1 MLTRAILFFIIL
13 LPICT
18 FSQVRSKQRLQNN
31 TTVQGDDNTPRE
43 RERINTSA
51 TPDTVAT
58 IDMYKVITIDRDTT
72 FIDTSLTIKHE
83 YRNNYLRKDN
93 FGLLPFANDGQTFNT
108 LDFGLT
114 EFNPFPEFGFRGKH
128 FAYMEVEDINY
139 YNVATPFT
147 DLFYR
152 SVQQQG
158 QILDALV
165 TLNTS
170 ENLNFTIAY
179 KGLRSIGRYIN
190 SLSSNGNFRFAT
202 SYNTTDKRYHL
213 KAHFTAQDF
222 TNAQNGGIVD
232 TEFFESG
239 EDLYTDR
246 ERLDVYFRDATSVMK
261 GNRYFFDHTY
271 RLSKD
276 NPNSIVLHHQFNYE
290 HKFFEFTQPTIS
302 ARFGRS
308 YTPSIANKTRY
319 NRMYNKIGAAYSNET
334 IGDIE
339 FYLEDFNYNYFYRSE
354 IIAGDNADED
364 VSVPNSLNDRI
375 NTYGARYSYQKDRW
389 KGSVLFS
396 NSITNQSLANIDAS
410 ARYRL
415 DDINE
420 FSFRYQN
427 MNKLPNHNF
436 SLYQSDYTEYN
447 WSENWK
453 NEKINNFEIG
463 ATTKW
468 LSAAL
473 QFTVLNDHLYFGEK
487 EPKEPLPPSG
497 VDALIVGPNQYA
509 NTINYFSLKLNR
521 EFKLGN
527 FALDNTLLYQQV
539 NQNDNILNVPEFTTR
554 NSLYYSN
561 HFFKKALFLQ
571 TGITFQY
578 FTEYYG
584 NDYNPLIGEFY
595 IQEEKKFGGFPLM
608 DFFINAKIKQF
619 RLFLR
624 AEHFNSSFT
633 GYNFYSAPNY
643 PYRDFTFRLGIIWDF
658 FS

>member
-1 MLTRAILFFIIL
+1 MTGIDSLGTFIIAAIIVIITPGIDTIMVLTRSISLGKKAGLYSAIGVSLGLVIHTIA
-13 LPICT
+13 
-18 FSQVRSKQRLQNN
+18 
-31 TTVQGDDNTPRE
+31 
-43 RERINTSA
+43 A
-51 TPDTVAT
+51 T
-58 IDMYKVITIDRDTT
+58 
-72 FIDTSLTIKHE
+72 
-83 YRNNYLRKDN
+83 
-93 FGLLPFANDGQTFNT
+93 FGLSLILAKSAFAF
-108 LDFGLT
+108 
-114 EFNPFPEFGFRGKH
+114 
-128 FAYMEVEDINY
+128 
-139 YNVATPFT
+139 
-147 DLFYR
+147 
-152 SVQQQG
+152 S
-158 QILDALV
+158 LV
-165 TLNTS
+165 KYL
-170 ENLNFTIAY
+170 
-179 KGLRSIGRYIN
+179 
-190 SLSSNGNFRFAT
+190 
-202 SYNTTDKRYHL
+202 
-213 KAHFTAQDF
+213 
-222 TNAQNGGIVD
+222 
-232 TEFFESG
+232 
-239 EDLYTDR
+239 
-246 ERLDVYFRDATSVMK
+246 
-261 GNRYFFDHTY
+261 
-271 RLSKD
+271 
-276 NPNSIVLHHQFNYE
+276 
-290 HKFFEFTQPTIS
+290 
-302 ARFGRS
+302 
-308 YTPSIANKTRY
+308 
-319 NRMYNKIGAAYSNET
+319 GAAYL
-334 IGDIE
+334 
-339 FYLEDFNYNYFYRSE
+339 FYLGYKSLTAKTNQAEIKSIEVKNTANKKVFNHQSNQSHVHEIKITFTICFNYNYFYRSE

>member
-1 MLTRAILFFIIL
+1 MFKRIILLLLFFIPL
-13 LPICT
+13 T
-18 FSQVRSKQRLQNN
+18 MVSQVRTKKRLQTN
-31 TTVQGDDNTPRE
+31 TDRKLDTNASGDERDNSST
-43 RERINTSA
+43 IA
-51 TPDTVAT
+51 DTVAS
-58 IDMYKVITIDRDTT
+58 IDMYKIVTLDRDTT
-72 FIDTSLTIKHE
+72 YIDTSLTIKDE
-83 YRNNYLRKDN
+83 YKNNYLRKDN
-93 FGLLPFANDGQTFNT
+93 FGLLPFANDGQTYNT

-114 EFNPFPEFGFRGKH
+114 EFNPFPEFGFRAKH

-152 SVQQQG
+152 STQQQG

-179 KGLRSIGRYIN
+179 KGLRSLGRYIN
-190 SLSSNGNFRFAT
+190 ALSSNGNFRFAT
-202 SYNTTDKRYHL
+202 SYNTTDKRYNL
-213 KAHFTAQDF
+213 KLHFTTQDF
-222 TNAQNGGIVD
+222 TNGENGGILNPLL
-232 TEFFESG
+232 FESG

-261 GNRYFFDHTY
+261 GNRYFADHTF
-271 RLSKD
+271 RLSKS

-290 HKFFEFTQPTIS
+290 HKFFEYSQPTIS
-302 ARFGRS
+302 PRFGRS
-308 YTPSIANKTRY
+308 YNTSVNNKTRY
-319 NRMYNKIGAAYSNET
+319 NRMYNKIGAAYANET
-334 IGDIE
+334 IGTIE
-339 FYLEDFNYNYFYRSE
+339 FYLEDFTYNYFYRSE

-375 NTYGARYSYQKDRW
+375 NTYGARYSYQKNKW
-389 KGSVLFS
+389 KGSIFFS

-410 ARYRL
+410 ARYRF
-415 DDINE
+415 DEKNE
-420 FSFRYQN
+420 VSFRYQN

-436 SLYQSDYTEYN
+436 TLYQSDYVEYN

-453 NEKINNFEIG
+453 NEKVNNFEVG
-463 ATTKW
+463 ANTKW

-473 QFTVLNDHLYFGEK
+473 QYTVLNDYLYFERV
-487 EPKEPLPPSG
+487 PTLQPVSPTAIDTLLVNP
-497 VDALIVGPNQYA
+497 AQYG
-509 NTINYFSLKLNR
+509 NTINYISLKLNR

-527 FALDNTLLYQQV
+527 FALDNTLLYQKV
-539 NQNDNILNVPEFTTR
+539 TQNDNILNVPEFTTR
-554 NSLYYSN
+554 NTLYYSN
-561 HFFKKALFLQ
+561 SFFKKALYLQ

-595 IQEEKKFGGFPLM
+595 VQDQNKFGGFPLI
-608 DFFINAKIKQF
+608 DFFLNAKIRQF
-619 RLFLR
+619 RLFFR

-633 GYNFYSAPNY
+633 GYNFYSASNY
-643 PYRDFTFRLGIIWDF
+643 PYRDFTLRLGIIWDF